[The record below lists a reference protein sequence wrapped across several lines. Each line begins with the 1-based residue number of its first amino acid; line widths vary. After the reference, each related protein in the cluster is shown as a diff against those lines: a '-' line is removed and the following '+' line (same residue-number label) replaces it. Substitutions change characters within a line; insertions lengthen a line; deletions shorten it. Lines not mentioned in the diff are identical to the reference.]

1 MNCDWVKSSVTLY
14 IYDELAD
21 DARYELEQHVERCAA
36 CAGEVKS
43 AQAFKAAMA
52 ALPQLEPTPN
62 LLAHSRM
69 KFQEA
74 LEGTQ
79 QAHGWRRLVFD
90 PTAWLRQVRFSPALA
105 AVLLMVG
112 FGAGAGTAYKVAS
125 ANLASANL
133 ASANRPS
140 NVAGSAH
147 TVVQAPAEANIVGV
161 RDITQQPGTNKVDIK
176 YDTLVPQSAQGSID
190 DPRIQQLLVMAARTQ
205 NNTGVRMDSVGLLM
219 KQSNDEN
226 VRQALMYALRY
237 DNNPGVRIK
246 ALEGLGPSV
255 KDDVRVRNAILESVM
270 NDSNARVRSEAIE
283 VLKPVRGDGSVRQV
297 LRHLATSDDNQNVRK
312 LSNTVLAS
320 TPQID

>member
-21 DARYELEQHVERCAA
+21 DARYELEQHVERCSA

-62 LLAHSRM
+62 LLASSRM
-69 KFQEA
+69 KLQEA
-74 LEGTQ
+74 LEDTQ
-79 QAHGWRRLVFD
+79 QATGWRRFVFD

-112 FGAGAGTAYKVAS
+112 FGAGAGTAYKIAT
-125 ANLASANL
+125 
-133 ASANRPS
+133 ANRPVT
-140 NVAGSAH
+140 NLAGVPQQ
-147 TVVQAPAEANIVGV
+147 TPAEASIVGV
-161 RDITQQPGTNKVDIK
+161 RDITQQPGSNNVDIK
-176 YDTLVPQSAQGSID
+176 YDVLVPRSAQGSIN
-190 DPRIQQLLVMAARTQ
+190 DPQIQQLLLTAAKTQ
-205 NNTGVRMDSVGLLM
+205 NNTGVRMDSVDLLL
-219 KQSNDEN
+219 KSSNDQN
-226 VRQALMYALRY
+226 VREALMYALRY

-246 ALEGLGPSV
+246 ALEGLAPAV
-255 KDDVRVRNAILESVM
+255 KDDVRVRNAVLEAVM

-283 VLKPVRGDGSVRQV
+283 LLKPVRGDGSVRQV
-297 LRHLATSDDNQNVRK
+297 LRHLAAQDDNQNVRK
-312 LSNTVLAS
+312 LSNAVLAS

>member
-21 DARYELEQHVERCAA
+21 DARYELEQHVERCSA

-62 LLAHSRM
+62 LLTSSRLRL
-69 KFQEA
+69 QEA
-74 LEGTQ
+74 LEETTQ
-79 QAHGWRRLVFD
+79 ARGWKRLIFD
-90 PTAWLRQVRFSPALA
+90 PTAWLRQAKFSPALA

-112 FGAGAGTAYKVAS
+112 FGAGAGTAYKVV
-125 ANLASANL
+125 
-133 ASANRPS
+133 SANRPS
-140 NVAGSAH
+140 NLAVLPQSMPSA
-147 TVVQAPAEANIVGV
+147 QSPAEASIVGV

-205 NNTGVRMDSVGLLM
+205 NDTGVRMDSVDLLM
-219 KQSNDEN
+219 KKTNDQN
-226 VRQALMYALRY
+226 VREALMYALRY
-237 DNNPGVRIK
+237 DNNPGVRMK
-246 ALEGLGPSV
+246 ALEGLGPAV
-255 KDDVRVRNAILESVM
+255 KDDVRVRNAVLEAVM
-270 NDSNARVRSEAIE
+270 DDSNPRVRAEAIKL
-283 VLKPVRGDGSVRQV
+283 LKPVRGDGSVRQV
-297 LRHLATSDDNQNVRK
+297 LRHLATQDENQNVRK

>member
-21 DARYELEQHVERCAA
+21 DARYELEQHVERCSA

-62 LLAHSRM
+62 LLAHSRL
-69 KFQEA
+69 KLGEA
-74 LEGTQ
+74 LEETQ
-79 QAHGWRRLVFD
+79 QAHGWRRLVCD
-90 PTAWLRQVRFSPALA
+90 PTAWLRQARFSPALA

-112 FGAGAGTAYKVAS
+112 FGAGAGTAYKVVA
-125 ANLASANL
+125 
-133 ASANRPS
+133 ANRPA
-140 NVAGSAH
+140 NVAGVPQQ
-147 TVVQAPAEANIVGV
+147 TFVQGPAEANVVGV

-176 YDTLVPQSAQGSID
+176 YDTLVPQSAQGPID

-205 NNTGVRMDSVGLLM
+205 NNTGVRMDSVDLLM
-219 KQSNDEN
+219 KKSNDEN
-226 VRQALMYALRY
+226 VREALMYALRY
-237 DNNPGVRIK
+237 DNNPGVRMK

-270 NDSNARVRSEAIE
+270 NDSNPRVRSEAIE
-283 VLKPVRGDGSVRQV
+283 MLKPARGDGSVRQV
-297 LRHLATSDDNQNVRK
+297 LRHLAASDDNQNVRK